1 MHFGIVWLMCIVIN
15 LEIFIVIF
23 IFYLLISVKQLFLLG
38 VSYSVNN
45 KLELLSPSQQ
55 HNITKET

>member
-45 KLELLSPSQQ
+45 KLELLSPCQQ